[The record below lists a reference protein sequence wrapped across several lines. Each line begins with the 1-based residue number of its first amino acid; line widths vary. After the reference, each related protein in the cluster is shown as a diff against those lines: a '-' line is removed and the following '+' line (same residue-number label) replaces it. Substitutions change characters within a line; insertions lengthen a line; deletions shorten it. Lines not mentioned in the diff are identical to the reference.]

1 MLQPISIIHGLRP
14 RKLYTTVAVTPVPVR
29 VPTQW
34 PLVQSYTSVVGK
46 GYNSS
51 SCPRT
56 SLLFDEVNNVGD
68 TDKLK
73 IFICLHSQKDLYRW
87 IRRYHNNCPSNG
99 GKEGLLYDILNADY
113 LNRFKVII
121 RCHSVLSKITH
132 THIYYNFWVWIP
144 HS

>member
-1 MLQPISIIHGLRP
+1 MLTLMSMEPWAAT
-14 RKLYTTVAVTPVPVR
+14 KKVYTSVAVTPVPVR

-73 IFICLHSQKDLYRW
+73 IFICLHSQKDLYR
-87 IRRYHNNCPSNG
+87 
-99 GKEGLLYDILNADY
+99 
-113 LNRFKVII
+113 
-121 RCHSVLSKITH
+121 
-132 THIYYNFWVWIP
+132 
-144 HS
+144 